1 MIRRTVDFLEETDDG
16 NHERRRP
23 FRRPTYSSAHR
34 GMSLPSL
41 RRAARASE
49 LVRAARFSRL
59 ASSFVP
65 CGEGFVP
72 KETASRASASSRDR
86 PGGRVSACAKT
97 VVLADAGHGVGR
109 ALLASLLAYPD
120 CRLTVA
126 AATPS
131 ADLVASLR
139 NQHWQECEALQCE
152 VSRVDLGDDAD
163 VARWRERVLFT
174 HGTPDVV
181 IANVGCMPL
190 RWLRAY
196 GDAGERSGENKKS
209 GDDDTNASANLDR
222 FAAWRTEPADWSRLM
237 NDVKGV
243 GNVVRQFLP
252 AMVQSAR
259 EEASEAFSDS
269 DSRTDD
275 HDRSTASKTKK
286 NKTEE
291 ENLLPS
297 RAFAVVS
304 HVVDPPAGA
313 TLAPYEASHAALAAV
328 TRALAADLRNVASE
342 LDEKRQ
348 KALLASSS
356 RKKEKTLVIPYGGSG
371 GVVAAHIDPG
381 SIRGLALERDGA
393 DVGPLHKTHGDER
406 AADWARAAVP
416 FVLRMTHEVAG
427 ETLHVPG
434 FR

>member
-1 MIRRTVDFLEETDDG
+1 
-16 NHERRRP
+16 
-23 FRRPTYSSAHR
+23 
-34 GMSLPSL
+34 MSLPSL

-86 PGGRVSACAKT
+86 PGGHVSACAKT

-209 GDDDTNASANLDR
+209 GDDDTDASANLDR

-275 HDRSTASKTKK
+275 HDRSAASKTKK
-286 NKTEE
+286 NKTAE

-328 TRALAADLRNVASE
+328 TRALAADLRSVASE

>member
-1 MIRRTVDFLEETDDG
+1 
-16 NHERRRP
+16 
-23 FRRPTYSSAHR
+23 
-34 GMSLPSL
+34 MSLPAVL
-41 RRAARASE
+41 RRAARVPA
-49 LVRAARFSRL
+49 LVRARPRFSRL
-59 ASSFVP
+59 ASTFVP
-65 CGEGFVP
+65 CGEGFAP
-72 KETASRASASSRDR
+72 DTATRAFSSPDARA
-86 PGGRVSACAKT
+86 GGRVSDCAKT

-139 NQHWQECEALQCE
+139 NQHWPECEALQCE

-181 IANVGCMPL
+181 IANVGCMPS

-196 GDAGERSGENKKS
+196 GESPS
-209 GDDDTNASANLDR
+209 GDGARLGANGRLDR
-222 FAAWRTEPADWSRLM
+222 FAAWRVRAADWSRLM

-243 GNVVRQFLP
+243 GNVARQFLP
-252 AMVQSAR
+252 AMVQATR
-259 EEASEAFSDS
+259 EEASMEEAFANDAAP
-269 DSRTDD
+269 DE
-275 HDRSTASKTKK
+275 KETKR
-286 NKTEE
+286 EI
-291 ENLLPS
+291 ENEARHP
-297 RAFAVVS
+297 RAFARSASEKTREKTRGTRAFVVVS

-313 TLAPYEASHAALAAV
+313 TLAPYEASRAALAAV

-342 LDEKRQ
+342 LDETSR
-348 KALLASSS
+348 ASRNENKNKHSNVS
-356 RKKEKTLVIPYGGSG
+356 EDVSLPYPYG
-371 GVVAAHIDPG
+371 GVVAALVDPG
-381 SIRGLALERDGA
+381 RIPGLALERDGA
-393 DVGPLHKTHGDER
+393 DVGPLHKTHGDAR

-416 FVLRMTHEVAG
+416 FILQMTHEVAG
-427 ETLHVPG
+427 ETVHVPG

>member
-1 MIRRTVDFLEETDDG
+1 
-16 NHERRRP
+16 
-23 FRRPTYSSAHR
+23 
-34 GMSLPSL
+34 MSLPAVL
-41 RRAARASE
+41 RRAARAPA
-49 LVRAARFSRL
+49 LVRARPRFSRL
-59 ASSFVP
+59 ASTFVP
-65 CGEGFVP
+65 CGEGFAP
-72 KETASRASASSRDR
+72 DATATRAFSSSDARA
-86 PGGRVSACAKT
+86 GGRVSDCAKT

-139 NQHWQECEALQCE
+139 NQHWPECEALQCE

-181 IANVGCMPL
+181 IANVGCMPS

-196 GDAGERSGENKKS
+196 GASPSPRDG
-209 GDDDTNASANLDR
+209 GDGLGANRRVSDR
-222 FAAWRTEPADWSRLM
+222 FAAWRVDAADWSRLM

-243 GNVVRQFLP
+243 GNVARQFLP
-252 AMVQSAR
+252 AMVQATR
-259 EEASEAFSDS
+259 EEASSSNKKKIGEAFANDATP
-269 DSRTDD
+269 DEKETKRA
-275 HDRSTASKTKK
+275 RGARAKKRAKKKKTRG
-286 NKTEE
+286 T
-291 ENLLPS
+291 
-297 RAFAVVS
+297 RAFVVVS

-313 TLAPYEASHAALAAV
+313 TLAPYEASRAALAAV

-342 LDEKRQ
+342 LDETSR
-348 KALLASSS
+348 ASRNENKIKHANVSEDVS
-356 RKKEKTLVIPYGGSG
+356 LPYPYG
-371 GVVAAHIDPG
+371 GVVAALVDPG
-381 SIRGLALERDGA
+381 RIPGLALERDGA
-393 DVGPLHKTHGDER
+393 DVGPLHKTHGDAR

-416 FVLRMTHEVAG
+416 FILQMTHEVAG
-427 ETLHVPG
+427 ETVHVPG

>member
-1 MIRRTVDFLEETDDG
+1 
-16 NHERRRP
+16 
-23 FRRPTYSSAHR
+23 
-34 GMSLPSL
+34 MSLPAVL
-41 RRAARASE
+41 RRAARAPA
-49 LVRAARFSRL
+49 LVRARPRFSRL
-59 ASSFVP
+59 ASTFVP
-65 CGEGFVP
+65 CGEGFAP
-72 KETASRASASSRDR
+72 DATATRAFSSSDARA
-86 PGGRVSACAKT
+86 GGRVSDCAKT

-139 NQHWQECEALQCE
+139 NQHWPECEALQCE

-181 IANVGCMPL
+181 IANVGCMPS

-196 GDAGERSGENKKS
+196 GESPS
-209 GDDDTNASANLDR
+209 GDGARLGANRRLDR
-222 FAAWRTEPADWSRLM
+222 FAAWRVRAADWSRLM

-243 GNVVRQFLP
+243 GNVARQFLP
-252 AMVQSAR
+252 AMVQATR
-259 EEASEAFSDS
+259 EEAFANEKEAF
-269 DSRTDD
+269 
-275 HDRSTASKTKK
+275 ANEKETKR
-286 NKTEE
+286 EI
-291 ENLLPS
+291 ENEARHP
-297 RAFAVVS
+297 RAFARSASEKTREKKKTRGTRAFVVVS

-328 TRALAADLRNVASE
+328 IRALAADLRNVASE
-342 LDEKRQ
+342 LDETSR
-348 KALLASSS
+348 ASRNENKNKHANVSEDVS
-356 RKKEKTLVIPYGGSG
+356 LPYPYG
-371 GVVAAHIDPG
+371 GVVAALVDPG
-381 SIRGLALERDGA
+381 RIPGLALERDGA
-393 DVGPLHKTHGDER
+393 DVGPLHKTHGDAR

-416 FVLRMTHEVAG
+416 FILQMTHEVAG
-427 ETLHVPG
+427 ETTHVPG

>member
-1 MIRRTVDFLEETDDG
+1 
-16 NHERRRP
+16 
-23 FRRPTYSSAHR
+23 
-34 GMSLPSL
+34 MSLPAVL
-41 RRAARASE
+41 RRAARVPA
-49 LVRAARFSRL
+49 LVRARPRFSRL
-59 ASSFVP
+59 ASTFVP
-65 CGEGFVP
+65 CGEGFAP
-72 KETASRASASSRDR
+72 GATATRAFSSPDARA
-86 PGGRVSACAKT
+86 GGRVSDCAKT

-139 NQHWQECEALQCE
+139 NQHWPECEALQCE

-181 IANVGCMPL
+181 IANVGCMPS

-196 GDAGERSGENKKS
+196 GESPS
-209 GDDDTNASANLDR
+209 GDGARLGANGRLDR
-222 FAAWRTEPADWSRLM
+222 FAAWRVRAADWSRLM

-243 GNVVRQFLP
+243 GNVARQFLP
-252 AMVQSAR
+252 AMVQATR
-259 EEASEAFSDS
+259 EEASMEEAFANDAAP
-269 DSRTDD
+269 DE
-275 HDRSTASKTKK
+275 KETKR
-286 NKTEE
+286 EI
-291 ENLLPS
+291 ENEARHP
-297 RAFAVVS
+297 RAFARSASEKTREKTRGTRAFVVVS

-313 TLAPYEASHAALAAV
+313 TLAPYEASRAALAAV

-342 LDEKRQ
+342 LDETSR
-348 KALLASSS
+348 ASRNENKNKHSNIS
-356 RKKEKTLVIPYGGSG
+356 EDVSLPYPYG
-371 GVVAAHIDPG
+371 GVVAALVDPG
-381 SIRGLALERDGA
+381 RIPGLALERDGA
-393 DVGPLHKTHGDER
+393 DVGPLHKTHGDAR

-416 FVLRMTHEVAG
+416 FILQMTHEVAG
-427 ETLHVPG
+427 ETVHVPG

>member
-1 MIRRTVDFLEETDDG
+1 
-16 NHERRRP
+16 
-23 FRRPTYSSAHR
+23 
-34 GMSLPSL
+34 MSLPSL

-49 LVRAARFSRL
+49 LVQAWTRSSRF

-65 CGEGFVP
+65 FGEGFVS
-72 KETASRASASSRDR
+72 KETASRAFASSRDR
-86 PGGRVSACAKT
+86 PGGRVSACSKT

-196 GDAGERSGENKKS
+196 GDAASGADAASGEKKKSGEKS
-209 GDDDTNASANLDR
+209 GDDETDASADLDR
-222 FAAWRTEPADWSRLM
+222 FAAWRTEPADWSRLL

-252 AMVQSAR
+252 AMVQAAR
-259 EEASEAFSDS
+259 EEASEAFS
-269 DSRTDD
+269 RKRL
-275 HDRSTASKTKK
+275 DRSGKT
-286 NKTEE
+286 NEE
-291 ENLLPS
+291 DLPS
-297 RAFAVVS
+297 RAFAIVS
-304 HVVDPPAGA
+304 HVIDPPAGA

-328 TRALAADLRNVASE
+328 TRALAADLRNVTSE

-348 KALLASSS
+348 NVLLDATEKKKKA
-356 RKKEKTLVIPYGGSG
+356 RKALVIPYGGSG
-371 GVVAAHIDPG
+371 GVVAAHVDPG

-427 ETLHVPG
+427 ETLTVPG

>member
-1 MIRRTVDFLEETDDG
+1 
-16 NHERRRP
+16 
-23 FRRPTYSSAHR
+23 
-34 GMSLPSL
+34 MSLPSL

-49 LVRAARFSRL
+49 LVQAWTRSSRF

-65 CGEGFVP
+65 FGEGFVS
-72 KETASRASASSRDR
+72 KETASRAFVSSRDR
-86 PGGRVSACAKT
+86 PGGRVSACSKT

-196 GDAGERSGENKKS
+196 GDAASGADAASGEKKKSGEKS
-209 GDDDTNASANLDR
+209 GDDETDASADLDR
-222 FAAWRTEPADWSRLM
+222 FAAWRTEPADWSRLL

-252 AMVQSAR
+252 AMVQAAR
-259 EEASEAFSDS
+259 EEASEAFS
-269 DSRTDD
+269 RKRL
-275 HDRSTASKTKK
+275 DRSAKT
-286 NKTEE
+286 NEE
-291 ENLLPS
+291 DLPS
-297 RAFAVVS
+297 RAFAIVS

-348 KALLASSS
+348 NVFLDATEKKKKA
-356 RKKEKTLVIPYGGSG
+356 RKALVIPYGGSG

-427 ETLHVPG
+427 ETLTVPG

>member
-1 MIRRTVDFLEETDDG
+1 
-16 NHERRRP
+16 
-23 FRRPTYSSAHR
+23 
-34 GMSLPSL
+34 MSLPSL

-49 LVRAARFSRL
+49 LVQAWTRFSRL

-65 CGEGFVP
+65 FGEGFVS
-72 KETASRASASSRDR
+72 KETASRAFASSRDR
-86 PGGRVSACAKT
+86 PGGRVSACSKT

-196 GDAGERSGENKKS
+196 GDAASGADAASGEKKKSGEKS
-209 GDDDTNASANLDR
+209 GDDETDASADLDR
-222 FAAWRTEPADWSRLM
+222 FAAWRTEPADWSRLL

-252 AMVQSAR
+252 AMVQAAR
-259 EEASEAFSDS
+259 EEASEAFS
-269 DSRTDD
+269 RKRL
-275 HDRSTASKTKK
+275 DRSAKT
-286 NKTEE
+286 NEE
-291 ENLLPS
+291 DLPS
-297 RAFAVVS
+297 RAFAIVS

-342 LDEKRQ
+342 LDEKRHNVFLDATEKKK
-348 KALLASSS
+348 KA
-356 RKKEKTLVIPYGGSG
+356 RKALVIPYGGSG

-427 ETLHVPG
+427 ETLTVPG

>member
-1 MIRRTVDFLEETDDG
+1 
-16 NHERRRP
+16 
-23 FRRPTYSSAHR
+23 
-34 GMSLPSL
+34 MSLPAVL
-41 RRAARASE
+41 RRAARVPA
-49 LVRAARFSRL
+49 LVRARPRFSRL
-59 ASSFVP
+59 ASTFVP
-65 CGEGFVP
+65 CGEGFAP
-72 KETASRASASSRDR
+72 DATATRAFSSSDARA
-86 PGGRVSACAKT
+86 GGRVSDCAKT

-139 NQHWQECEALQCE
+139 NQHWPECEALQCE

-181 IANVGCMPL
+181 IANVGCMPS

-196 GDAGERSGENKKS
+196 GESPS
-209 GDDDTNASANLDR
+209 GDGARLGANGRLDR
-222 FAAWRTEPADWSRLM
+222 FAAWRVRAADWSRLM

-243 GNVVRQFLP
+243 GNVARQFLP
-252 AMVQSAR
+252 AMVQATR
-259 EEASEAFSDS
+259 EEASMEEAFANDAAPDEKETKRESE
-269 DSRTDD
+269 
-275 HDRSTASKTKK
+275 KTRE
-286 NKTEE
+286 KTRGT
-291 ENLLPS
+291 
-297 RAFAVVS
+297 RAFVVVS

-313 TLAPYEASHAALAAV
+313 TLAPYEASRAALAAV

-342 LDEKRQ
+342 LDETSR
-348 KALLASSS
+348 ASRNENKNKHSNVS
-356 RKKEKTLVIPYGGSG
+356 EDVSLPYPYG
-371 GVVAAHIDPG
+371 GVVAALVDPG
-381 SIRGLALERDGA
+381 RIPGLALERDGA
-393 DVGPLHKTHGDER
+393 DVGPLHKTHGDAR

-416 FVLRMTHEVAG
+416 FILQMTHEVAG
-427 ETLHVPG
+427 ETVHVPG

>member
-1 MIRRTVDFLEETDDG
+1 
-16 NHERRRP
+16 
-23 FRRPTYSSAHR
+23 
-34 GMSLPSL
+34 MSLPSL

-49 LVRAARFSRL
+49 LVQAWTRFSRL

-65 CGEGFVP
+65 FGEGFVS
-72 KETASRASASSRDR
+72 KETASRAFASSRDR
-86 PGGRVSACAKT
+86 PGGRVSACSKT

-196 GDAGERSGENKKS
+196 GDAASGASAASGEKKKSGEKS
-209 GDDDTNASANLDR
+209 GDDETDASADLDR

-243 GNVVRQFLP
+243 GNVVRHFLP
-252 AMVQSAR
+252 AMVQASR
-259 EEASEAFSDS
+259 EEASEAFS
-269 DSRTDD
+269 RKRL
-275 HDRSTASKTKK
+275 DRSAKT
-286 NKTEE
+286 NEE
-291 ENLLPS
+291 DLPS
-297 RAFAVVS
+297 RAFAIVS
-304 HVVDPPAGA
+304 HVIDPPAGA

-342 LDEKRQ
+342 LDEKRHNVFLDATEKKK
-348 KALLASSS
+348 KA
-356 RKKEKTLVIPYGGSG
+356 RKALVIPYGGSG

-406 AADWARAAVP
+406 AADWARSAVP
-416 FVLRMTHEVAG
+416 FVLRMTREVAG
-427 ETLHVPG
+427 ETLTVPG

>member
-1 MIRRTVDFLEETDDG
+1 
-16 NHERRRP
+16 
-23 FRRPTYSSAHR
+23 
-34 GMSLPSL
+34 MSLPSL

-49 LVRAARFSRL
+49 LVQAWTRSSRF

-65 CGEGFVP
+65 FGEGFVS
-72 KETASRASASSRDR
+72 KETASSAFASSFNR
-86 PGGRVSACAKT
+86 PGGRVRACSKT

-196 GDAGERSGENKKS
+196 GDAASGADAASGEKKKSGEKS
-209 GDDDTNASANLDR
+209 GDDETDASADLDR
-222 FAAWRTEPADWSRLM
+222 FAAWRTEPADWSRLL

-252 AMVQSAR
+252 AMVQAAR
-259 EEASEAFSDS
+259 EEASEAFS
-269 DSRTDD
+269 RKRL
-275 HDRSTASKTKK
+275 DRSAKT
-286 NKTEE
+286 NEE
-291 ENLLPS
+291 DLPS
-297 RAFAVVS
+297 RAFAIVS

-342 LDEKRQ
+342 LDEKQ
-348 KALLASSS
+348 QNVFLDATGKKKKA
-356 RKKEKTLVIPYGGSG
+356 RKALVIPYGGSG

-427 ETLHVPG
+427 ETLTVPG

>member
-1 MIRRTVDFLEETDDG
+1 
-16 NHERRRP
+16 
-23 FRRPTYSSAHR
+23 
-34 GMSLPSL
+34 MSLPSL

-49 LVRAARFSRL
+49 LVQAWTRSSRL

-65 CGEGFVP
+65 FGEGFVL
-72 KETASRASASSRDR
+72 KETASSAFGSSRDR
-86 PGGRVSACAKT
+86 PGGRVSACSKT

-196 GDAGERSGENKKS
+196 GDAASGANAASGEKKKNGEKS
-209 GDDDTNASANLDR
+209 GDDETDASADLDR

-252 AMVQSAR
+252 AMVQAAR
-259 EEASEAFSDS
+259 EEASEAFS
-269 DSRTDD
+269 RKRL
-275 HDRSTASKTKK
+275 DRSAKT
-286 NKTEE
+286 NEE
-291 ENLLPS
+291 DLPS
-297 RAFAVVS
+297 RAFAIVS

-342 LDEKRQ
+342 LDEKQ
-348 KALLASSS
+348 QNVFLDATGKKKKA
-356 RKKEKTLVIPYGGSG
+356 RKALVIPYGGSG

-416 FVLRMTHEVAG
+416 FVLRMTREVAG
-427 ETLHVPG
+427 ETLTVPG

>member
-1 MIRRTVDFLEETDDG
+1 
-16 NHERRRP
+16 
-23 FRRPTYSSAHR
+23 
-34 GMSLPSL
+34 MSLPSL

-49 LVRAARFSRL
+49 LVQAWTRSSRF

-65 CGEGFVP
+65 FGEGFVS
-72 KETASRASASSRDR
+72 KETASRAFASSRDR
-86 PGGRVSACAKT
+86 PGGRVSACSKT

-196 GDAGERSGENKKS
+196 GDAASGADAASGEKKKSGEKS
-209 GDDDTNASANLDR
+209 GDDETDASADLDR
-222 FAAWRTEPADWSRLM
+222 FAAWRTEPADWSRLL

-252 AMVQSAR
+252 AMVQAAR
-259 EEASEAFSDS
+259 EEASEAFS
-269 DSRTDD
+269 RKRL
-275 HDRSTASKTKK
+275 DRSAKT
-286 NKTEE
+286 NEE
-291 ENLLPS
+291 DLPS
-297 RAFAVVS
+297 RAFAIVS

-348 KALLASSS
+348 NVFLDATEKKKKA
-356 RKKEKTLVIPYGGSG
+356 RKALVIPYGGSG
-371 GVVAAHIDPG
+371 GVVAAHVDPG

-427 ETLHVPG
+427 ETLTVPG

>member
-1 MIRRTVDFLEETDDG
+1 
-16 NHERRRP
+16 
-23 FRRPTYSSAHR
+23 
-34 GMSLPSL
+34 MSLPSL

-49 LVRAARFSRL
+49 LVQAWTRFSRL

-65 CGEGFVP
+65 FGEGFVS

-86 PGGRVSACAKT
+86 PGGRVSACSKT

-196 GDAGERSGENKKS
+196 GDAASGADAASGEKKKSGEKS
-209 GDDDTNASANLDR
+209 GDDETDASADLDR
-222 FAAWRTEPADWSRLM
+222 FAAWRTEPADWSRLL

-252 AMVQSAR
+252 AMVQAAR
-259 EEASEAFSDS
+259 EEASEAFS
-269 DSRTDD
+269 RKRL
-275 HDRSTASKTKK
+275 DRSGKT
-286 NKTEE
+286 NEE
-291 ENLLPS
+291 DLPS
-297 RAFAVVS
+297 RAFAIVS
-304 HVVDPPAGA
+304 HVIDPPAGA

-342 LDEKRQ
+342 LDEKRHNVFLDATGKKK
-348 KALLASSS
+348 KA
-356 RKKEKTLVIPYGGSG
+356 RKALVIPYGGSG

-416 FVLRMTHEVAG
+416 FVLRMTREVAG
-427 ETLHVPG
+427 ETLTVPG

>member
-1 MIRRTVDFLEETDDG
+1 
-16 NHERRRP
+16 
-23 FRRPTYSSAHR
+23 
-34 GMSLPSL
+34 MSLPSL

-49 LVRAARFSRL
+49 LVQAWTRSSRF

-65 CGEGFVP
+65 FGEGFVS
-72 KETASRASASSRDR
+72 KETASRAFVSSRDR
-86 PGGRVSACAKT
+86 PGGRVSACSKT

-196 GDAGERSGENKKS
+196 GDAASGADAASGEKKKSGEKS
-209 GDDDTNASANLDR
+209 GDDETDASADLDR
-222 FAAWRTEPADWSRLM
+222 FAAWRTEPADWSRLL

-252 AMVQSAR
+252 AMVQAAR
-259 EEASEAFSDS
+259 EEASEAFS
-269 DSRTDD
+269 RKRL
-275 HDRSTASKTKK
+275 DRSAKT
-286 NKTEE
+286 NEE
-291 ENLLPS
+291 DLPS
-297 RAFAVVS
+297 RAFAIVS

-348 KALLASSS
+348 NVFLDATEKKKKA
-356 RKKEKTLVIPYGGSG
+356 RKALVIPYGGSG
-371 GVVAAHIDPG
+371 GVVAAHVDPG

-427 ETLHVPG
+427 ETLTVPG

>member
-1 MIRRTVDFLEETDDG
+1 
-16 NHERRRP
+16 
-23 FRRPTYSSAHR
+23 
-34 GMSLPSL
+34 MSLPSL

-49 LVRAARFSRL
+49 LVQAWTRFSRL

-65 CGEGFVP
+65 FGEGFVS
-72 KETASRASASSRDR
+72 KETASRAFASSRDR
-86 PGGRVSACAKT
+86 PGGRVRACSKT

-196 GDAGERSGENKKS
+196 GDAASGADAASGEKKKSGEKS
-209 GDDDTNASANLDR
+209 GDDETDASADLDR

-252 AMVQSAR
+252 AMVQAAR
-259 EEASEAFSDS
+259 EEASEAFS
-269 DSRTDD
+269 RKRL
-275 HDRSTASKTKK
+275 DRSAKTK
-286 NKTEE
+286 EE
-291 ENLLPS
+291 DLPS
-297 RAFAVVS
+297 RAFAIVS

-342 LDEKRQ
+342 LDEKRHNVSLDATEKKK
-348 KALLASSS
+348 KA
-356 RKKEKTLVIPYGGSG
+356 RKALVIPYGGSG
-371 GVVAAHIDPG
+371 GVVAAHVDPG

-416 FVLRMTHEVAG
+416 FVLRMTREVAG
-427 ETLHVPG
+427 ETLTVPG

>member
-1 MIRRTVDFLEETDDG
+1 
-16 NHERRRP
+16 
-23 FRRPTYSSAHR
+23 
-34 GMSLPSL
+34 MSLPSL

-49 LVRAARFSRL
+49 LVQAWTRSSRL

-65 CGEGFVP
+65 FGEGFVS
-72 KETASRASASSRDR
+72 KETASSAFGSSRDR
-86 PGGRVSACAKT
+86 PGGRVSACSKT

-196 GDAGERSGENKKS
+196 GDAASGANAASGEKKKNGEKS
-209 GDDDTNASANLDR
+209 GDDETDASADLDR

-252 AMVQSAR
+252 AMVQAAR
-259 EEASEAFSDS
+259 EEASEAFS
-269 DSRTDD
+269 RKRL
-275 HDRSTASKTKK
+275 DRSAKT
-286 NKTEE
+286 NEE
-291 ENLLPS
+291 DLPS
-297 RAFAVVS
+297 RAFAIVS

-342 LDEKRQ
+342 LDEKQ
-348 KALLASSS
+348 QNVFLDATGKKKKA
-356 RKKEKTLVIPYGGSG
+356 RKALVIPYGGSG

-416 FVLRMTHEVAG
+416 FVLRMTREVAG
-427 ETLHVPG
+427 ETLTVPG

>member
-1 MIRRTVDFLEETDDG
+1 
-16 NHERRRP
+16 
-23 FRRPTYSSAHR
+23 
-34 GMSLPSL
+34 MSLPSL

-49 LVRAARFSRL
+49 LVQAWTRFSRL

-65 CGEGFVP
+65 FGEGFVS
-72 KETASRASASSRDR
+72 KETASRAFASSRDR
-86 PGGRVSACAKT
+86 PGGRVSACSKT

-196 GDAGERSGENKKS
+196 GDAASGADAASGEKKKSGEKS
-209 GDDDTNASANLDR
+209 GDDETDASADLDR
-222 FAAWRTEPADWSRLM
+222 FAAWRTEPADWSRLL

-252 AMVQSAR
+252 AMVQAAR
-259 EEASEAFSDS
+259 EEASEAFS
-269 DSRTDD
+269 RKRL
-275 HDRSTASKTKK
+275 DRSAKT
-286 NKTEE
+286 NEE
-291 ENLLPS
+291 DLPS
-297 RAFAVVS
+297 RAFAIVS

-342 LDEKRQ
+342 LDEKRHNVFLDATEKKK
-348 KALLASSS
+348 KA
-356 RKKEKTLVIPYGGSG
+356 RKALVIPHGGSG

-427 ETLHVPG
+427 ETLTVPG

>member
-1 MIRRTVDFLEETDDG
+1 
-16 NHERRRP
+16 
-23 FRRPTYSSAHR
+23 
-34 GMSLPSL
+34 MSLPAVL
-41 RRAARASE
+41 RRAARVPA
-49 LVRAARFSRL
+49 LVRARPRFSRL
-59 ASSFVP
+59 ASTFVP
-65 CGEGFVP
+65 CGEGFAP
-72 KETASRASASSRDR
+72 DATATRAFASSDARA
-86 PGGRVSACAKT
+86 GGRVSDCAKT

-139 NQHWQECEALQCE
+139 NQHWPECEALQCE

-181 IANVGCMPL
+181 IANVGCMPS

-196 GDAGERSGENKKS
+196 GESPS
-209 GDDDTNASANLDR
+209 GDGARLGANGRLDR
-222 FAAWRTEPADWSRLM
+222 FAAWRVRAADWSRLM

-243 GNVVRQFLP
+243 GNVARQFLP
-252 AMVQSAR
+252 AMVQATR
-259 EEASEAFSDS
+259 EEASMEEAFANDAAP
-269 DSRTDD
+269 DE
-275 HDRSTASKTKK
+275 KETKRVI
-286 NKTEE
+286 
-291 ENLLPS
+291 ENEARHP
-297 RAFAVVS
+297 RAFARSASEKTREKTRGTRAFVVVS

-313 TLAPYEASHAALAAV
+313 TLAPYEASRAALAAV

-342 LDEKRQ
+342 LDETSR
-348 KALLASSS
+348 ASRNKSKNKHS
-356 RKKEKTLVIPYGGSG
+356 NISEDVSLPYPYG
-371 GVVAAHIDPG
+371 GVVAALVDPG
-381 SIRGLALERDGA
+381 RIPGLALERDGA
-393 DVGPLHKTHGDER
+393 DVGPLHKTHGDAR

-416 FVLRMTHEVAG
+416 FILQMTHEVAG
-427 ETLHVPG
+427 ETVHVPG

>member
-1 MIRRTVDFLEETDDG
+1 
-16 NHERRRP
+16 
-23 FRRPTYSSAHR
+23 
-34 GMSLPSL
+34 MSLPAVL
-41 RRAARASE
+41 RRAARVPA
-49 LVRAARFSRL
+49 LVRARPRFSRL
-59 ASSFVP
+59 ASTFVP
-65 CGEGFVP
+65 CGEGFAP
-72 KETASRASASSRDR
+72 DATATRAFSSSDARA
-86 PGGRVSACAKT
+86 GGRVSDCAKT

-139 NQHWQECEALQCE
+139 NQHWPECEALQCE

-181 IANVGCMPL
+181 IANVGCMPS

-196 GDAGERSGENKKS
+196 GESPS
-209 GDDDTNASANLDR
+209 GDGARLGANGRLDR
-222 FAAWRTEPADWSRLM
+222 FAAWRVRAADWSRLM

-243 GNVVRQFLP
+243 GNVARQFLP
-252 AMVQSAR
+252 AMVQATR
-259 EEASEAFSDS
+259 EEASMEEAFANDAAPDEKETTREIESE
-269 DSRTDD
+269 
-275 HDRSTASKTKK
+275 KTRE
-286 NKTEE
+286 KTRGT
-291 ENLLPS
+291 P
-297 RAFAVVS
+297 AFVVVS

-313 TLAPYEASHAALAAV
+313 TLAPYEASRAALAAV

-342 LDEKRQ
+342 LDETSR
-348 KALLASSS
+348 ASRNENKNKHSNIS
-356 RKKEKTLVIPYGGSG
+356 EDVSLPYPYG
-371 GVVAAHIDPG
+371 GVVAALVDPG
-381 SIRGLALERDGA
+381 RIPGLALERDGA
-393 DVGPLHKTHGDER
+393 DVGPLHKTHGDAR

-416 FVLRMTHEVAG
+416 FILQMTHEVAG
-427 ETLHVPG
+427 ETVHVPG

>member
-1 MIRRTVDFLEETDDG
+1 
-16 NHERRRP
+16 
-23 FRRPTYSSAHR
+23 
-34 GMSLPSL
+34 MSLPAVL
-41 RRAARASE
+41 RRAARAPA
-49 LVRAARFSRL
+49 LVRARPRFSRL
-59 ASSFVP
+59 ASTFVP
-65 CGEGFVP
+65 CGEGFAP
-72 KETASRASASSRDR
+72 DATATRAFSSSDARA
-86 PGGRVSACAKT
+86 GGRVSDCAKT

-139 NQHWQECEALQCE
+139 NQHWPECEALQCE

-181 IANVGCMPL
+181 IANVGCMPS

-196 GDAGERSGENKKS
+196 GESPS
-209 GDDDTNASANLDR
+209 GDGARLGANRRLDR
-222 FAAWRTEPADWSRLM
+222 FAAWRVRAADWSRLM

-243 GNVVRQFLP
+243 GNVARQFLP
-252 AMVQSAR
+252 AMVQATR
-259 EEASEAFSDS
+259 EEAFANEKEAFANEKETKREIENEARR
-269 DSRTDD
+269 SRAFE
-275 HDRSTASKTKK
+275 RERASEKKKTRENEKK
-286 NKTEE
+286 
-291 ENLLPS
+291 PS
-297 RAFAVVS
+297 RAFVVVS

-313 TLAPYEASHAALAAV
+313 TLAPYEASRAALAAV

-342 LDEKRQ
+342 LDETSR
-348 KALLASSS
+348 ASRNENKNKHANVSEDVS
-356 RKKEKTLVIPYGGSG
+356 LPYPYG
-371 GVVAAHIDPG
+371 GVVAALVDPG
-381 SIRGLALERDGA
+381 RIPGLALERDGA
-393 DVGPLHKTHGDER
+393 DVGPLHKTHGDAR

-416 FVLRMTHEVAG
+416 FILQMTHEVAG
-427 ETLHVPG
+427 ETTHVPG

>member
-1 MIRRTVDFLEETDDG
+1 
-16 NHERRRP
+16 
-23 FRRPTYSSAHR
+23 
-34 GMSLPSL
+34 MSLPSL

-49 LVRAARFSRL
+49 LVQAWTRFSRL

-65 CGEGFVP
+65 FGEGFVS
-72 KETASRASASSRDR
+72 KETASRAFASSRDR
-86 PGGRVSACAKT
+86 PGGRVSACSKT

-196 GDAGERSGENKKS
+196 GDATSGADAASGEKKKSGEKS
-209 GDDDTNASANLDR
+209 GDDETDASADLDR
-222 FAAWRTEPADWSRLM
+222 FAAWRTEPADWSRLL

-252 AMVQSAR
+252 AMVQAAR
-259 EEASEAFSDS
+259 EEASEAFS
-269 DSRTDD
+269 RKRL
-275 HDRSTASKTKK
+275 DRSAKTK
-286 NKTEE
+286 E
-291 ENLLPS
+291 ENLPS
-297 RAFAVVS
+297 RAFAIVS

-348 KALLASSS
+348 NVFLDATEKKKKA
-356 RKKEKTLVIPYGGSG
+356 RKALVIPYGGSG
-371 GVVAAHIDPG
+371 GVVAAHVDPG

-427 ETLHVPG
+427 ETLTVPG

>member
-1 MIRRTVDFLEETDDG
+1 
-16 NHERRRP
+16 
-23 FRRPTYSSAHR
+23 
-34 GMSLPSL
+34 MSLPSL

-49 LVRAARFSRL
+49 LVQAWTRSSRL

-65 CGEGFVP
+65 FGEGFVS
-72 KETASRASASSRDR
+72 KETASRAFASSRDR
-86 PGGRVSACAKT
+86 PGGRVSACSKT

-196 GDAGERSGENKKS
+196 GDAASGADAASGEKKKSGEKS
-209 GDDDTNASANLDR
+209 GDDETDASADLDR
-222 FAAWRTEPADWSRLM
+222 FAAWRTEPADWSRLL

-243 GNVVRQFLP
+243 GNVVRHFLP
-252 AMVQSAR
+252 AMVQAAR
-259 EEASEAFSDS
+259 EEASEAFS
-269 DSRTDD
+269 RKRL
-275 HDRSTASKTKK
+275 DRSAKT
-286 NKTEE
+286 NEE
-291 ENLLPS
+291 DLPS
-297 RAFAVVS
+297 RAFAIVS

-348 KALLASSS
+348 NVFLDATEKKKKA
-356 RKKEKTLVIPYGGSG
+356 RKALVIPYGGSG

-416 FVLRMTHEVAG
+416 FVLRMTREVAG
-427 ETLHVPG
+427 ETLTVPG

>member
-1 MIRRTVDFLEETDDG
+1 
-16 NHERRRP
+16 
-23 FRRPTYSSAHR
+23 
-34 GMSLPSL
+34 MSLPSL

-49 LVRAARFSRL
+49 LVQAWTRFSRL

-65 CGEGFVP
+65 FGEGFVS

-86 PGGRVSACAKT
+86 PGGRVSACSKT

-196 GDAGERSGENKKS
+196 GDAASGADAASGEKKKSGEKS
-209 GDDDTNASANLDR
+209 GDDETDASADLDR
-222 FAAWRTEPADWSRLM
+222 FAAWRTEPADWSRLL

-252 AMVQSAR
+252 AMVQAAR
-259 EEASEAFSDS
+259 EEASEAFS
-269 DSRTDD
+269 RKRL
-275 HDRSTASKTKK
+275 DRSAKT
-286 NKTEE
+286 NEE
-291 ENLLPS
+291 DLPS
-297 RAFAVVS
+297 RAFAIVS

-328 TRALAADLRNVASE
+328 TRALAADLRNVTSE
-342 LDEKRQ
+342 LDEKRHNVLLDATGKKK
-348 KALLASSS
+348 KA
-356 RKKEKTLVIPYGGSG
+356 RKALVIPYGGSG

-416 FVLRMTHEVAG
+416 FVLRMTREVAG
-427 ETLHVPG
+427 ETLTVPG